1 MWAFEGVGVVV
12 LKFRRV
18 RGFLCHSRGQNQF
31 TAFPLC
37 MMKECEL
44 KIGWNPK
51 ENRKG
56 RLARLLRGSQGI
68 SLESPFALR
77 GDISSAMK
85 DKTG

>member
-1 MWAFEGVGVVV
+1 MAFYVIHTG
-12 LKFRRV
+12 R
-18 RGFLCHSRGQNQF
+18 NQF

-37 MMKECEL
+37 AMKECEL

-56 RLARLLRGSQGI
+56 RLARLSRASQGI

-77 GDISSAMK
+77 VRCQPCREGQE
-85 DKTG
+85 TG